1 MALKILCV
9 TITTQYFPL
18 GISGQAKANASII
31 TSLAARGHDCN
42 AVLLLHPDDG
52 ARYDSSL
59 AELQQA
65 GIEVASE
72 DWCDRFILDG
82 IDVTVGVEVCGF
94 TDLLREEARR
104 FAPDCVLV
112 TAAQQLMYATQA
124 ACSAPCA
131 FLVHDVFQLPFGPFA
146 SSARLSRS
154 HAKLFEHAA
163 EVISVSQFSVEY
175 LRKFGGIESELLY
188 LPCFGRGPFPNFG
201 NLETGYVTYLNPS
214 LWKGLPVFLEVA
226 RRLPEVAFA
235 TIPLWA
241 TTPSDRAAVEELPN
255 VTVLEPTRD
264 IDEILSQTRVVMIP
278 SMGYDPFSVLA
289 VEAMLRG
296 IPVVGSNVG
305 GVPEAL
311 LGVGEAC
318 PVPALTPTSAEPV
331 SEDIAAAWCNAIR
344 RLLSDRDHHEE
355 RSREGRRA
363 AEEYISRFTIEAY
376 ERYFESLAARRG
388 AERPLIALHR
398 SCAPTRQTP

>member
-31 TSLAARGHDCN
+31 TSLAARGHDCK

-52 ARYDSSL
+52 ARYDASL
-59 AELQQA
+59 VELQQA
-65 GIEVASE
+65 GIAVASE
-72 DWCDRFILDG
+72 DWCDRFALDG

-104 FAPDCVLV
+104 FEPDCVLV
-112 TAAQQLMYATQA
+112 TAAQQLLYATQA
-124 ACSAPCA
+124 ACAAPCA
-131 FLVHDVFQLPFGPFA
+131 FLVHDFFQLPFGPFA

-154 HAKLFEHAA
+154 HAKLFDHAA
-163 EVISVSQFSVEY
+163 GVISVSQFSVEY
-175 LRKFGGIESELLY
+175 LRRFGGVESELLH
-188 LPCFGRGPFPNFG
+188 LPCFGQGPFPDLG
-201 NLETGYVTYLNPS
+201 AVEAGYVTYVNPS

-241 TTPSDRAAVEELPN
+241 TTPHDRAAVEALPN
-255 VTVLEPTRD
+255 VTVLEPSRD
-264 IDEILSQTRVVMIP
+264 IDAILAQARVVMIP

-289 VEAMLRG
+289 VETMLRG
-296 IPVVGSNVG
+296 VPVVGCDVG
-305 GVPEAL
+305 GIPEAL
-311 LGVGEAC
+311 LGVGETC
-318 PVPALTPTSAEPV
+318 PVPALTPTGAEPV
-331 SEDIAAAWCNAIR
+331 SEDMAGAWCDAIR
-344 RLLSDRDHHEE
+344 RLLSDRDHYQE
-355 RSREGRRA
+355 RARAGRRA

-388 AERPLIALHR
+388 AP
-398 SCAPTRQTP
+398 APGAPSVPDLPAM